1 MKRVTD
7 GNLSVA
13 EGNNNIVFNSRTPD
27 RPRSSNGKSSS
38 PVPQK
43 YSYQNS
49 GASSSSDMN
58 ANRSFAPGLV
68 LEEEG
73 FAADL

>member
-13 EGNNNIVFNSRTPD
+13 EGNNNIVFSSRIPD
-27 RPRSSNGKSSS
+27 RPRSSQAKGSNSYYDTGAGSSRDYNSNNKSI
-38 PVPQK
+38 
-43 YSYQNS
+43 
-49 GASSSSDMN
+49 
-58 ANRSFAPGLV
+58 APGLV